1 MAPEITSFD
10 ALVGEN
16 LRHWRTINGRSLEQF
31 SAEVQWWGLPWGPS
45 TLAKIE
51 RGERPLQAA
60 EFVVLTQCARGLE
73 NLLAGSDEWKVGL
86 TEETTFSLRQIVR
99 ALAGKP
105 SVGFGGTAPVI
116 RDFLQSDD
124 DDLDEFIDRMIL
136 RQAPTPADAAKREHE
151 RTLAKALGVTPLAV
165 AEAAFALWGHG
176 LTEEREERLSKDPTQ
191 TRRTLQALRGHVTR
205 DLREE
210 LALELGLE
218 A

>member
-1 MAPEITSFD
+1 MAPEIMSFD

-16 LRHWRTINGRSLEQF
+16 LRHWRTLNGRSLEQF
-31 SAEVQWWGLPWGPS
+31 SVEVQWWGLPWGPS

-60 EFVVLTQCARGLE
+60 EFIVLTRCVRGLE
-73 NLLAGSDEWKVGL
+73 NLLVGQDEWEVSL
-86 TEETTFSLRQIVR
+86 TKQTSFPLRQIVR
-99 ALAGKP
+99 SLAGKLAW
-105 SVGFGGTAPVI
+105 GFTAPVMQ
-116 RDFLQSDD
+116 DADDSDA
-124 DDLDEFIDRMIL
+124 DDLEESIDPMIL

-151 RTLAKALGVTPLAV
+151 RTLAKTLGVTPLAI

-176 LTEEREERLSKDPTQ
+176 LTEEREERLSQDPTQ

-205 DLREE
+205 DLKNE
-210 LALELGLE
+210 LAHELGLE